1 MEYEFDYSEHGLATL
16 DEEQATV
23 EKQIKNVQDTIE
35 KLGQEILKSTDETWG
50 AETKQYL
57 DSAMCDFLHDTLFP
71 QQELLNEWQS
81 MIESRLYKPD
91 RSYR

>member
-35 KLGQEILKSTDETWG
+35 KLGQ
-50 AETKQYL
+50 
-57 DSAMCDFLHDTLFP
+57 
-71 QQELLNEWQS
+71 
-81 MIESRLYKPD
+81 
-91 RSYR
+91 